1 MERREL
7 VGGGLVASLAALAA
21 PERAEAAAA
30 GAEDEE
36 IARVARSLEEL
47 RRVYEQQVQAPNVD
61 ELRRQQRAFLKSHQK
76 YPDFVEVGADVWEA
90 VYFWHVKHQQPI
102 VARMMA
108 DGRYAITF
116 MFTTVVLRA
125 DQPDSYVG
133 YPYDASEPRK

>member
-21 PERAEAAAA
+21 PERAEAAA
-30 GAEDEE
+30 ENEE
-36 IARVARSLEEL
+36 IARVARSLDEL
-47 RRVYEQQVQAPNVD
+47 RRAYEQQLITPNVD
-61 ELRRQQRAFLKSHQK
+61 ELRRQQRAFLKAHQK

-90 VYFWHVKHQQPI
+90 VYQWHVKHQQPI
-102 VARMMA
+102 VARLMA

-116 MFTTVVLRA
+116 MFTTVIMRA

-133 YPYDASEPRK
+133 YPYDAGEPRK

>member
-7 VGGGLVASLAALAA
+7 VGGGLVASLAALAV
-21 PERAEAAAA
+21 PERAEAAA
-30 GAEDEE
+30 AEDEE

-47 RRVYEQQVQAPNVD
+47 RQVYERDLTGPNIE

-90 VYFWHVKHQQPI
+90 VYQWHVKNQQPL

-116 MFTTVVLRA
+116 MFTTVIMRA
-125 DQPDSYVG
+125 DQPDTYVG
-133 YPYDASEPRK
+133 YPYDASESRK